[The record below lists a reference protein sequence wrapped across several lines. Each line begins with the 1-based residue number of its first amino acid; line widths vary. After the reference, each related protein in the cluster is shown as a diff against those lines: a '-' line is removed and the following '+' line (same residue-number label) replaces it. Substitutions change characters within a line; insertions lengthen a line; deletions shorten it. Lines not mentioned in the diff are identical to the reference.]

1 MSKLQVG
8 VIFGGNSS
16 EYPVSLHSVA
26 SVLRNLDT
34 NKYDITMIG
43 IDPNGYWYVYDGDID
58 TLEHDHWLNDAS
70 TKRAL
75 LSPSKQ
81 EGLLIL
87 EDGSYTS
94 KKLDVLLPILHGKN
108 GEDGTMQGLFT
119 LSQIPYVGCNHVSS
133 AIAMDKEYTHI
144 ICESAGIKM
153 APYIALRKNMPIPMD
168 EVVKQVEAKL
178 QFPLFV
184 KPANAGSSFGISKV
198 NVMDEL
204 EKAIDFAYEYDDKI
218 VIETGISGFEVG
230 SSVLGNDALIVG
242 DVDEIETHNS
252 FFDYDAK
259 YELENTSIHCPARI
273 PEAKKQEIKDI
284 AKTIYHVLG
293 CSGLS
298 RIDMF
303 IDENQTIY
311 FNEINTI
318 PGFTSASRY
327 PSMMANV
334 GYDFPKL
341 LDALIQLAL
350 EKANATK

>member
-26 SVLRNLDT
+26 SVLRNLDA
-34 NKYDITMIG
+34 NKYDVTMIG
-43 IDPNGYWYVYDGDID
+43 IDPNGNWYVYDGDID
-58 TLEHDHWLNDAS
+58 TLEHDHWLESGHA
-70 TKRAL
+70 TRAL

-87 EDGSYTS
+87 ENGTYTT

-108 GEDGTMQGLFT
+108 GEDGTIQGLFT

-144 ICESAGIKM
+144 ICESAGIPM
-153 APYIALRKNMPIPMD
+153 APYIALRKNMPQTMAQI
-168 EVVKQVEAKL
+168 VKQVEAKL

-198 NVMDEL
+198 NVMDDL
-204 EKAIDFAYEYDDKI
+204 EKAIDFAYAYDDKI
-218 VIETGISGFEVG
+218 VIESGISGFEVG
-230 SSVLGNDALIVG
+230 SSVLGNDALIIG

-259 YELENTSIHCPARI
+259 YELENTQIHCPARI
-273 PEAKKQEIKDI
+273 SDEKKAEIKAY

-303 IDENQTIY
+303 IDDDEKIF

-341 LDALIQLAL
+341 LDTLLELAL